1 MKGPGSNYSRGL
13 CDMFKARHFALK
25 KKGFRLRYGCG
36 DYQICRWR
44 HATKFEIRSN
54 SVDKRS
60 LMYARLRQILELDYC
75 YFIYNFLCLHF
86 TKSVAI
92 NWCGCITPP
101 DEETITCKFR
111 EQKVWFL
118 LRTLV
123 FFNERLLCFKQNY
136 FLPLTYVLFFFF
148 FLINRVYFGWWK
160 AW

>member
-1 MKGPGSNYSRGL
+1 MWYVQGKTL
-13 CDMFKARHFALK
+13 CTKK
-25 KKGFRLRYGCG
+25 KKGFRLRYGGG

-118 LRTLV
+118 LSTRV
-123 FFNERLLCFKQNY
+123 FQRKVIMFQAKLFPSTNLRS
-136 FLPLTYVLFFFF
+136 VFFFF
-148 FLINRVYFGWWK
+148 
-160 AW
+160 